1 MGREYP
7 CVHGRLGVLVLVYKR
22 LPHPLECSRW
32 SKNGGPAG
40 PWRSGLVPA
49 AEKGGEA
56 AGKGRPT
63 GGVRGRLHRLHH
75 WWVGNASWNL
85 KDAIFLL
92 TPLPVADEDQ
102 MYMFGSDYY
111 GCIGVEGELGTEIL
125 EPVFLE
131 FFEERPVRQV
141 SCGDNHVVVLLQSG
155 DIYSWGCGEY
165 GT

>member
-1 MGREYP
+1 
-7 CVHGRLGVLVLVYKR
+7 
-22 LPHPLECSRW
+22 
-32 SKNGGPAG
+32 
-40 PWRSGLVPA
+40 
-49 AEKGGEA
+49 
-56 AGKGRPT
+56 
-63 GGVRGRLHRLHH
+63 
-75 WWVGNASWNL
+75 
-85 KDAIFLL
+85 
-92 TPLPVADEDQ
+92 

-141 SCGDNHVVVLLQSG
+141 SCGNNHVVVLLQSG

>member
-1 MGREYP
+1 M
-7 CVHGRLGVLVLVYKR
+7 
-22 LPHPLECSRW
+22 W
-32 SKNGGPAG
+32 
-40 PWRSGLVPA
+40 
-49 AEKGGEA
+49 
-56 AGKGRPT
+56 
-63 GGVRGRLHRLHH
+63 GRLHRLHH
-75 WWVGNASWNL
+75 WWVRNASSNL
-85 KDAIFLL
+85 RELFSSNPL
-92 TPLPVADEDQ
+92 LPVADEDQ

-141 SCGDNHVVVLLQSG
+141 SCGNNHVVVLLQSG